1 MNNKD
6 NDKDRSRE
14 ELEIWEKRRVNYTI
28 IKDVWKIVEDRKYNE
43 DISAEK
49 KKCKIENLWAR
60 LGLSKEQYYNII
72 SATYSRDIKLK
83 TIAEKLQKE
92 TYIDK
97 QYFLG
102 EKIFEIDEILEKD
115 WVKYLE
121 CRWCLAEIIDKC
133 KEANNKEDILEKY
146 KCKLNKKGLCH
157 NKVKCKLDQ
166 DLQIKLKKCVEYIKA
181 FEYRYNTKLR
191 NIEGYRLG
199 DIGTNYIAQDVYKLF
214 YWIRVG
220 EPCPDRKISA
230 KVNEISNS
238 MSSIN
243 LEQLGDL
250 KDNEIKD
257 YKEALLRQLEML
269 EIIIGLKKYRN
280 NIG

>member
-6 NDKDRSRE
+6 NPRE
-14 ELEIWEKRRVNYTI
+14 ELEIWEKRRINYTI
-28 IKDVWKIVEDRKYNE
+28 IRDVWKMVQDRKYNE

-49 KKCKIENLWAR
+49 KKCKIENLWKR
-60 LGLSKEQYYNII
+60 LGLSKEQFYNII
-72 SATYSRDIKLK
+72 SATYSRNIKLK
-83 TIAEKLQKE
+83 TIAERLQKE
-92 TYIDK
+92 THIDK

-102 EKIFEIDEILEKD
+102 EKIFKIDEILEKD
-115 WVKYLE
+115 WVEYFE
-121 CRWCLAEIIDKC
+121 YRWCLAKIIDEWK
-133 KEANNKEDILEKY
+133 KANNKEDILEKY
-146 KCKLNKKGLCH
+146 KCKLNKKGVCH
-157 NKVKCKLDQ
+157 NKAKCKLDQ
-166 DLQIKLKKCVEYIKA
+166 DLQIKLEKYVKGIKE

-199 DIGTNYIAQDVYKLF
+199 DISTNYIAQDVYRLF

-243 LEQLGDL
+243 LEELGDL
-250 KDNEIKD
+250 KDSEITE
-257 YKEALLRQLEML
+257 YKEVLVRQLEML
-269 EIIIGLKKYRN
+269 EVIRGLKKYRN
-280 NIG
+280 NIS